1 MTQHPRPDTP
11 AVNARTRPDTDTDV
25 GVRLEYRARVP
36 RHLLGAAVA
45 DALGF
50 IAAETSQ
57 ADTADTVRTGPDH
70 SVRRARTSA
79 AISAAFDVPDRPG
92 PRRPA
97 TVRTQEPTSILGHM
111 AQAMTPVLQQRVDDQ
126 VEASAAEH
134 CAALAAAALG
144 YTADILP
151 PTGYAHV
158 SGRCPACNRTAL
170 FLADGGF
177 VTCSHLECP
186 LPDAAADL
194 LDHPPFRTRTGC
206 NDCPTEGTTTS

>member
-1 MTQHPRPDTP
+1 MTQHPRPDTS
-11 AVNARTRPDTDTDV
+11 AVNARTRPDPDTDV
-25 GVRLEYRARVP
+25 GVRVEYRARVP
-36 RHLLGAAVA
+36 RHQLGAALA
-45 DALGF
+45 DALGH
-50 IAAETSQ
+50 IAAAETT
-57 ADTADTVRTGPDH
+57 TAYTPPGPPNTGRPDTVRRELTDTLGYI
-70 SVRRARTSA
+70 STEATA
-79 AISAAFDVPDRPG
+79 AYTTD
-92 PRRPA
+92 
-97 TVRTQEPTSILGHM
+97 TVRTQEPTSLLGQM

-144 YTADILP
+144 YTADIFP

-170 FLADGGF
+170 FLADGGY

-186 LPDAAADL
+186 RPDAAADL
-194 LDHPPFRTRTGC
+194 LDHPPFRTRVGC